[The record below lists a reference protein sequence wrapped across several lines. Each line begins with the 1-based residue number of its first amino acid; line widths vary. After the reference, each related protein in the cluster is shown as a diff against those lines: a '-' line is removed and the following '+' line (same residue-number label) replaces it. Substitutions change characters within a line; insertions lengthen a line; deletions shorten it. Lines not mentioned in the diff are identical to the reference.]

1 MSTVFTVHMSVCFLV
16 ISDFNR
22 IILWS
27 LHEGFLGILSPTC
40 WNSSEFFL
48 QTNSKSLK
56 MIWSGLAFN
65 NLIIIY
71 NSFIVTITTC
81 LAETRAKRIKIRMA
95 VIILICKYN
104 HSEQEL
110 SADLPNLPIS
120 ACRELYTCICQRW
133 GDTCEN
139 LCDYL
144 LIRLLIFLNEYF
156 ILIC

>member
-1 MSTVFTVHMSVCFLV
+1 MSTVFTVHISVCFLA
-16 ISDFNR
+16 ISDFSG
-22 IILWS
+22 IIHWS

-48 QTNSKSLK
+48 QTNSKCLK

-65 NLIIIY
+65 NLIIFY
-71 NSFIVTITTC
+71 NSFIVTITTH
-81 LAETRAKRIKIRMA
+81 LEETRTKRIKIKMA

-120 ACRELYTCICQRW
+120 ACRGLYTCICHRW

-139 LCDYL
+139 LYDYL
-144 LIRLLIFLNEYF
+144 LIRLLNFFNEYF
-156 ILIC
+156 TLIC